1 MCVSTDTG
9 DPSPNTERYQHCNL
23 KAKSSDKEDG
33 VENQIKEGRLKQ
45 EERKKG
51 KPEKHFS

>member
-1 MCVSTDTG
+1 MSKDTS

-23 KAKSSDKEDG
+23 KDKSSDKEDG

-45 EERKKG
+45 EERKRG